1 MVDNPKLRPQPGDI
15 KNEIDTGPARPD
27 NTRPRLVDPATPSLN
42 SAAPTSDNRHP
53 RQRSRVGNGHKLING
68 CDGRGLWVRRLKDLL
83 AEAISDMGGVDNTS
97 AAERHIV
104 RRACVLIVEL
114 ERLERK
120 FAQAGEATADDL
132 DVYARI
138 SGNMRRLLESVG
150 LQRRPRAVNGPSLSD
165 LMRDD
170 LRRQQQAAAVSLE
183 IEPEESA

>member
-1 MVDNPKLRPQPGDI
+1 MVDNPKARPQPGDI
-15 KNEIDTGPARPD
+15 KNEIDTGPARPE
-27 NTRPRLVDPATPSLN
+27 NTRPRLVDLATA
-42 SAAPTSDNRHP
+42 SAAKPVNRHP

-120 FAQAGEATADDL
+120 FAQAGEASADDL

-150 LQRRPRAVNGPSLSD
+150 LRRRPRDIGPTLSD
-165 LMRDD
+165 IMRETET
-170 LRRQQQAAAVSLE
+170 Q
-183 IEPEESA
+183 P